1 MTKTTKRRR
10 FCLSIPLVLKARVRM
25 LESMVYRLYTNQELT
40 TGQMNELIRIVS
52 NKDPNYFERKE
63 DEE

>member
-1 MTKTTKRRR
+1 
-10 FCLSIPLVLKARVRM
+10 M